1 MERKD
6 RVITNEIQTVSDQ
19 NRILRFI
26 TSTEEQ
32 DRDGDIIEVAGWQ
45 IDNYMKNPV
54 VLFGHDYGS
63 LPVGK
68 TVGIELDHGNKRM
81 YQDIKFATRDEYE
94 FADTV
99 YRMCK
104 AGYLNT
110 TSVGFMGIEHEAIF
124 DQNKNY
130 VGRRYRKQELLE
142 TSIVPVPSNPG
153 ALVEARSKGIINDH
167 ELKFLEK
174 PQEKQLSIPTQPSVF
189 KLLKSLRETIY
200 QVYKNPDEEYVS
212 VYIEDLYPINYP
224 DGLVIIE
231 QSNDVYTLREYT
243 YNPETDIATLG
254 MESLSLQE
262 IYVPKGVKGMEVKS
276 GATLSAKSKEFLKS
290 IHEEL
295 VGAEGV
301 LKGCHGKLKEFMM
314 PQDDTEEE
322 DEEDGC
328 GKPPKKD
335 FTPEPIIEPI
345 VEPIIEPIIEPITG
359 DEIDIES
366 LEDPDEIDCTP
377 EELDKAISTFLDKKI
392 NQLKGG
398 K

>member
-26 TSTEEQ
+26 TSTEDQ

-54 VLFGHDYGS
+54 VLFGHDYTS

-81 YQDIKFATRDEYE
+81 LQDIKFATRDEYE

-110 TSVGFMGIEHEAIF
+110 TSVGFMGIEHEPMF
-124 DQNKNY
+124 DENKNY
-130 VGRRYRKQELLE
+130 KGRRYKKQELLE

-153 ALVEARSKGIINDH
+153 ALVEARSKGIISDH
-167 ELKFLEK
+167 ELKFLET
-174 PQEKQLSIPTQPSVF
+174 PQTKQLSIPTEPSVT
-189 KLLKSLRETIY
+189 KILRALRETLCQAY
-200 QVYKNPDEEYVS
+200 KSPEDMYCEVYVEE
-212 VYIEDLYPINYP
+212 LYPVNYP
-224 DGLVIIE
+224 NGYVIIE
-231 QSNDVYTLREYT
+231 QPNDKYTLREYT
-243 YNPETDIATLG
+243 YENDVATLG

-262 IYVPKGVKGMEVKS
+262 IYVPKGVKGMEAKS
-276 GATLSAKSKEFLKS
+276 GATLSAKSKEFLQA

-295 VGAEGV
+295 VGAENT

-314 PQDDTEEE
+314 PPCMEDDTEE
-322 DEEDGC
+322 DGC
-328 GKPPKKD
+328 GGKPPKKD

-345 VEPIIEPIIEPITG
+345 IEPEVTPEPEIIPEG
-359 DEIDIES
+359 EQID
-366 LEDPDEIDCTP
+366 LDALVDPDDINCTE
-377 EELDKAISTFLDKKI
+377 EELEKAISSILDKKI

-398 K
+398 N